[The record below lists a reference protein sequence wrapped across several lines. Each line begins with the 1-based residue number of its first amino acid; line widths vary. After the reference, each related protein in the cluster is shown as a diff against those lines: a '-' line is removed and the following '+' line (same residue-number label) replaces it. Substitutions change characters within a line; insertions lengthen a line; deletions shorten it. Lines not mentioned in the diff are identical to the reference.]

1 MNDLKKKLSAIAI
14 KIITRL
20 YPFPGPYFAFFNSYF
35 LHIKQAISL
44 INEKR
49 LDQKNIII
57 DVGAARG
64 YVSGL
69 FAKYLPETKIY
80 AFEPIKASFGELV
93 IVSKKFSN
101 IIPVNKAMGAAKYL
115 QQINVANRITASSL
129 FELNPQNDDNFITQ
143 NINLVNK
150 EEIEVST
157 IDDEIPANIKVNLIK
172 LDVQGYEIEAL
183 KGAINTLKRTYI
195 VLVEVSN
202 HNYYLNGA
210 KYYEID
216 TFLRTQNFE
225 LLSFIPSLRDKN
237 KILEWDCIYI
247 NKELM

>member
-1 MNDLKKKLSAIAI
+1 MKKLKLKLLHLAI
-14 KIITRL
+14 KITNRL
-20 YPFPGPYFAFFNSYF
+20 YPFPGPYFAFFNPGF

-44 INEKR
+44 IKENQ
-49 LDQKNIII
+49 LDKNNIVI

-64 YVSGL
+64 VVSCV

-80 AFEPIKASFGELV
+80 AFEPIKASYNELV
-93 IVSKKFSN
+93 EAAKPFPN
-101 IIPVNKAMGAAKYL
+101 IITVNKAMGASKYL
-115 QQINVANRITASSL
+115 QEINVANRVTASSL
-129 FELNPQNDDNFITQ
+129 FSFNPESDDNFITQ

-150 EEIEVST
+150 EQIEVST
-157 IDDEIPANIKVNLIK
+157 LDDEIPSNVNVNLIK
-172 LDVQGYEIEAL
+172 LDVQGFEIEAL
-183 KGAINTLKRTYI
+183 KGSVNTLKRTRF

-216 TFLRTQNFE
+216 EFLRNHNFE

-247 NKELM
+247 NKELK